1 MDTAVFAAQRDNDP
15 IQATVATPC
24 VSAQTSS
31 AGSTTL
37 KTACSRHFGA
47 QAGSEVFAMKSTL
60 ALAVSV
66 LLLAPLSAVAAGPEA
81 GDKSFTI
88 AGSGSNDKNFDNGAY
103 GITAELGYFQT
114 DAWQAGLR
122 QSINGF
128 AGDEA
133 KNAWNG
139 ASRFFVNYNFLT
151 DSYRPYLGVNLGG
164 IYGKGVSN
172 TGTAGVEGG
181 LKLYVL
187 DKTYINFGA
196 EYAFLFEDTND
207 FENKSNNGIVLYTIG
222 VGFNW

>member
-1 MDTAVFAAQRDNDP
+1 
-15 IQATVATPC
+15 
-24 VSAQTSS
+24 
-31 AGSTTL
+31 
-37 KTACSRHFGA
+37 
-47 QAGSEVFAMKSTL
+47 MKNTL
-60 ALAVSV
+60 ALAVSA
-66 LLLAPLSAVAAGPEA
+66 LLLAPISVIAAGPEA
-81 GDKSFTI
+81 GDSSFTI
-88 AGSGSNDKNFDNGAY
+88 AGSGSNDKNFDSGAY

-114 DAWQAGLR
+114 DAWQAGVR

-139 ASRFFVNYNFLT
+139 ASRVFVNYNFLE

-172 TGTAGVEGG
+172 TGTAGVEAG
-181 LKLYVL
+181 LKMYVL

-207 FENKSNNGIVLYTIG
+207 FENKSNNGIILYTIG